1 MKKNTNM
8 PNTLAENMSDFMG
21 ADQRSLPEIIR
32 ADEEELKK
40 LNLTNQAIAARMGY
54 FREAGEKGFG
64 DFVPVAP
71 NFEISCE
78 VARGFLPCPF
88 GDAGKLRKTVVTVRN
103 LRIGKEITFSE
114 LNIHLITAHGFYEGK
129 KSPFRLEPAELAQI
143 LEIKTPSA

>member
-32 ADEEELKK
+32 ADKEELKK
-40 LNLTNQAIAARMGY
+40 LNLTSQIMTERMIW
-54 FREAGEKGFG
+54 FRDGAENGLG
-64 DFVPVAP
+64 DFVPIAP
-71 NFEISCE
+71 NFEVSCE

-88 GDAGKLRKTVVTVRN
+88 GDAGKLRKTIVTVRN

-114 LNIHLITAHGFYEGK
+114 LNIHLIAAHGFYEGK